1 MYIYGIFLLTD
12 YNDNVSLRVE
22 VSYFLII
29 LIGVYTLIN
38 VGTFIIM
45 AFYFVGRHVKRNC
58 QSKKPNANSQKVRP
72 EPLNLSEKPK
82 PKTLSMKPEPLNL
95 SEKPKPKTFSKKP
108 EPLILSEK
116 LEPLTIVE

>member
-1 MYIYGIFLLTD
+1 MLISMYIYGIFLLTD

-29 LIGVYTLIN
+29 LIGVYTFIN
-38 VGTFIIM
+38 VSTFIIM
-45 AFYFVGRHVKRNC
+45 AFYFVGRHIKRNC

-72 EPLNLSEKPK
+72 EPLNLSEKPE
-82 PKTLSMKPEPLNL
+82 PKTL
-95 SEKPKPKTFSKKP
+95 SKKP
-108 EPLILSEK
+108 EPLTLLEK